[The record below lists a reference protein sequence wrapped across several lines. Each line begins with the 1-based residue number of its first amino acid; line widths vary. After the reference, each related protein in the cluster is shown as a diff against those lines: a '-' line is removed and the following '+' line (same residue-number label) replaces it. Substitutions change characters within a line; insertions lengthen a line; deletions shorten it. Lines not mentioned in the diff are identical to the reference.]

1 MLDTVVAVR
10 RGSSALGARAL
21 SVRAEPLTEASA
33 RALTDMRLQ
42 LLYGVRCF
50 AAMRSARDAVDAGFA
65 ELSAAHARQAELLA
79 HWTAWRV
86 HIGRFHFWRRPNGG
100 G

>member
-1 MLDTVVAVR
+1 
-10 RGSSALGARAL
+10 
-21 SVRAEPLTEASA
+21 
-33 RALTDMRLQ
+33 
-42 LLYGVRCF
+42 
-50 AAMRSARDAVDAGFA
+50 MRSARDTVDAGFAELDAGFA